1 MGLYQHGVGVIEM
14 PFLDFAPD
22 LAYDASMNQKQ
33 IVLVDMDNAMPSVKG
48 YQCLNSPS
56 PIAIAA
62 PGPVTGST
70 LGFFSNGAVINFA
83 GTASNLYRLDSFNTW
98 TNVGT
103 IASNGRW
110 RFAQFGDD
118 IIAVNAGSPLGY
130 PSTTTAPQVSS
141 WAAAFVP
148 LSSTSGAVGTPPN
161 NPSCLCSVN
170 GQVLMFGPTSG
181 WACSALGTDNNW
193 TPNIQTQAG
202 SGILYDYPGNIVAC
216 APIFR
221 NVVAFKQS
229 ATWLGSYVG
238 GYAVWSWQLISDL
251 TGTWCQES
259 VVIMP
264 DSVAFLGNDDF
275 YVCSGYTPQR
285 IPNSIKEWFFDVA
298 DPAQFVNMLSRYDAT
313 HGICY
318 WYWVSKNPPHAGV
331 PDRWVAWN
339 PRNGRWATGYL
350 SQGAFSVPWPNQ
362 QPGWLGGVFYDANYV
377 PNTWTGIPGTARYV
391 TGYLGTPNNVSQMM
405 RAKPIYYTEPASA
418 TVTPYHV
425 VNLGDVDISG
435 PNTFRSTKDGWYY
448 FRQTDKWHKLSI
460 QTTGPNVAPGTVA
473 QTGCE
478 ISAIAFEMR
487 EAGWR

>member
-1 MGLYQHGVGVIEM
+1 MGVYNHGQGVVEL

-22 LAYDASMNQKQ
+22 LAYDTSNLQNA
-33 IVLVDMDNAMPSVKG
+33 IALVDMNNAMPTVKG
-48 YQCLNSPS
+48 YQCLNSPA
-56 PIAIAA
+56 PIAIAC
-62 PGPVTGST
+62 PGAVLGST

-83 GTASNLYRLDSFNTW
+83 GTSASLYRLDTYNTW
-98 TNVGT
+98 TNVGNVP
-103 IASNGRW
+103 ANGRW

-118 IIAVNAGSPLGY
+118 IIAVNGGSPLGY
-130 PSTTTAPQVSS
+130 PTVTTPAQVSS
-141 WAAAFVP
+141 WAAPFTP
-148 LSSTSGAVGTPPN
+148 LGGSPPN
-161 NPSCLCSVN
+161 NANCLCSVN
-170 GQVLMFGPTSG
+170 GQVLMFGPTDG

-229 ATWLGSYVG
+229 ATWLGSYAG

-298 DPAQFVNMLSRYDAT
+298 DPTQFTNMLSRYDAT

-318 WYWVSKNPPHAGV
+318 WYWVSKTPPHPGV

-339 PRNGRWATGYL
+339 PRTGRWGTGYL
-350 SQGAFSVPWPNQ
+350 SQGAFSVPYPNQ
-362 QPGWLGGVFYDANYV
+362 QPGWLGGIFYDANYI
-377 PNTWTGIPGTARYV
+377 PNTWTGTPGTMYLT
-391 TGYLGTPNNVSQMM
+391 TGYFGNPNNYSQCM
-405 RAKPIYYTEPASA
+405 RVKPIYYVEPASA
-418 TVTPYHV
+418 TVQPYHV
-425 VNLGDVDISG
+425 VNLGDPDITG
-435 PNTFRSTKDGWYY
+435 PTTFLNPTDGWFY
-448 FRQTDKWHKLSI
+448 FRQTDRWHKFTVT
-460 QTTGPNVAPGTVA
+460 TTGPNIPPTTVS

-478 ISAIAFEMR
+478 ISAIALEMR
-487 EAGWR
+487 QSGWR